1 MLGLNDQ
8 PVTGTERA
16 YLDFYLGLRIGWAKL
31 HHPLLDVF
39 DARAKE
45 WEAGHGHAPEE
56 TAEIGEV
63 IEDSALFRYFMYLQR
78 HTQLL
83 MKYGPHGTHAYIE
96 SHRAGLEERIAA
108 IEGLEL
114 DPELEMPAYY
124 ADVDYHLE
132 KGGYWR
138 DDLDGP
144 VYDFGTRI
152 HFAGLE
158 NVGSIHRAKT
168 EALPKGPYR
177 RIIDLGC
184 GTGDGTF
191 GLAETFPGAEVIGVD
206 LAAPFLKWAHLKAAE
221 RGLPIRFLQKDA
233 ADTGFESA
241 SFQLVTSTM
250 IFHEM
255 PADHISAIIGES
267 FRLLE
272 PGGRFAIYTAGE
284 LPTTYGLFMMDW
296 HAHINNE
303 PYMSDFFRM
312 DLEKPLLDAGY
323 ADVETTVVDAFRHGD
338 KKAYGSAAPPDPRRA
353 RAGGWRMV
361 TGRKPA

>member
-1 MLGLNDQ
+1 MLGLNDE

-31 HHPLLDVF
+31 HHPLLDLF
-39 DARAKE
+39 DARTAD
-45 WEAGHGHAPEE
+45 WTAAHGREPVE
-56 TAEIGEV
+56 TSEIGDV
-63 IEDSALFRYFMYLQR
+63 IEDSALFRCFMYLQR

-83 MKYGPHGTHAYIE
+83 MKYGPYGTHAYIE
-96 SHRAGLEERIAA
+96 ARRDELTARMAEA
-108 IEGLEL
+108 EGPDL
-114 DPELEMPAYY
+114 DPALPMPAYY
-124 ADVDYHLE
+124 ADTDYHLE
-132 KGGYWR
+132 KGGYWQ

-168 EALPKGPYR
+168 EALPRGDYR
-177 RIIDLGC
+177 RVVDLGC

-206 LAAPFLKWAHLKAAE
+206 LAAPFLKWADLKARD
-221 RGLPIRFLQKDA
+221 RGLPISFVQKDA
-233 ADTGFESA
+233 ADTGIEGGSC
-241 SFQLVTSTM
+241 QLVTSTM

-255 PADHISAIIGES
+255 PAEQIAAIVRES
-267 FRLLE
+267 YRLLE
-272 PGGRFAIYTAGE
+272 PGGAFAVYTAGE

-303 PYMSDFFRM
+303 PFMSDFFRA
-312 DLEKPLLDAGY
+312 DLEKPLVDAGY
-323 ADVETTVVDAFRHGD
+323 TEVTTTVVDAFRHGD

-353 RAGGWRMV
+353 RAGGWRLV
-361 TGRKPA
+361 TGRKPI